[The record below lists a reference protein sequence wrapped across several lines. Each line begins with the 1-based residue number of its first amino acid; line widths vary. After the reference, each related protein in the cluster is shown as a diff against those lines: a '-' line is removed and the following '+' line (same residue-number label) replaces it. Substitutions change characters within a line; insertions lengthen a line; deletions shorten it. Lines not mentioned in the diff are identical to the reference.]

1 MPSAPSGSGDSEYS
15 EDSQSQSDYNNKAH
29 SRSEYDSESG
39 SESGSSS
46 GGSSSS
52 INSKSGSDRPVEKDP
67 SKPTENE
74 AIFYED
80 LMTSSESGGSDKETP
95 VREKPAD
102 TQAASEKPS
111 RKSRKKRAPAKG
123 PLQGLTDSNALEKLI
138 AELRERQQLLQTL
151 ASVPGPPP
159 PPPQPQLPPSVP
171 RPPPPKTAAAKKGSS
186 SVPSVSKGLTKAR
199 RDQLRRLNGLKKI
212 LDKAVVSYNDLAV
225 SLESSLSD

>member
-15 EDSQSQSDYNNKAH
+15 EDSRSQSDYNSKAH

-39 SESGSSS
+39 SESGSR
-46 GGSSSS
+46 SSSS
-52 INSKSGSDRPVEKDP
+52 SSSKSGSDRPVEKKDP
-67 SKPTENE
+67 SKPDENE
-74 AIFYED
+74 TIFYED
-80 LMTSSESGGSDKETP
+80 LMTSSESGGSDKEAP

-102 TQAASEKPS
+102 AQAASEKPS

-171 RPPPPKTAAAKKGSS
+171 RPPPPKTAAAKKGSG
-186 SVPSVSKGLTKAR
+186 SVPALSKGLTKTR